1 MTGLFITLEGGE
13 GSGKSTQI
21 GLLSQWLRQQGYE
34 VLATREPGGTPL
46 AEEIRTLL
54 MVPRSE
60 KMSSLAELFLYQA
73 ARAQHV
79 QEVIRPAL
87 LRGAVV
93 LCDRFTDSTRAYQ
106 GAGRTLPDETVVQL
120 NQLAAQDIQ
129 PDITFILDLPEEAG
143 MQRARDRG
151 SDDRMMTEALAFHR
165 NIRAAFQRLAKEEPD
180 RITMVDGTLSR
191 EAVLAVLQER
201 ILPRLPARPMPEKRS

>member
-1 MTGLFITLEGGE
+1 
-13 GSGKSTQI
+13 
-21 GLLSQWLRQQGYE
+21 
-34 VLATREPGGTPL
+34 
-46 AEEIRTLL
+46 
-54 MVPRSE
+54 
-60 KMSSLAELFLYQA
+60 
-73 ARAQHV
+73 
-79 QEVIRPAL
+79 
-87 LRGAVV
+87 
-93 LCDRFTDSTRAYQ
+93 
-106 GAGRTLPDETVVQL
+106 
-120 NQLAAQDIQ
+120 
-129 PDITFILDLPEEAG
+129 